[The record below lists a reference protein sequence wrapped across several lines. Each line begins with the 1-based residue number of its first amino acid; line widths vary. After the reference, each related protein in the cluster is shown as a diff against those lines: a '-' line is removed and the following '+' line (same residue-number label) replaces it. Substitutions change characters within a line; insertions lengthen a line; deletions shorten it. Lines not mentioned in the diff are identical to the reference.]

1 MKRFVKWFLF
11 LCALLVI
18 IFTADIIFPFVAG
31 LIVGTTDSAL
41 SAVVCVLLISLVAAA
56 IASKIE
62 GES

>member
-11 LCALLVI
+11 FLALAVI
-18 IFTADIIFPFVAG
+18 LYAADIIFLFVAG

-41 SAVVCVLLISLVAAA
+41 SAVVCVLLMSLVAAA
-56 IASKIE
+56 IVLKIE

>member
-11 LCALLVI
+11 FLASAVILCA
-18 IFTADIIFPFVAG
+18 ADIIFPFVAG

-41 SAVVCVLLISLVAAA
+41 SAVVCVLLMSLVAAA

>member
-11 LCALLVI
+11 FLASAVILCA
-18 IFTADIIFPFVAG
+18 AAIIFPFVAG

-62 GES
+62 VES

>member
-11 LCALLVI
+11 FLALAVILCA
-18 IFTADIIFPFVAG
+18 ADIIFPFVAG